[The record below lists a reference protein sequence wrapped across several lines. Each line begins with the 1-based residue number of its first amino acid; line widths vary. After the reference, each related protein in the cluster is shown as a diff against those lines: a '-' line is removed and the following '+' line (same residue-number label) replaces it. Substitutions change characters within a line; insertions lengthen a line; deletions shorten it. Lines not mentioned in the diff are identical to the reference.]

1 MGVPFVTLA
10 GRHFTSRMGVTILTN
25 AGLPELIAQTE
36 EEYVDIAA
44 ALALDP
50 ARLNAIRS
58 GLRGRV
64 QAGPLMDAQR
74 FTRHLEQA
82 YRGMWQT
89 WCNSKQ
95 NEGSFT

>member
-1 MGVPFVTLA
+1 
-10 GRHFTSRMGVTILTN
+10 MGVTILTN

-82 YRGMWQT
+82 YWGMWLT
-89 WCNSKQ
+89 WCNNKQ